1 MLFIHPRY
9 VFFNKSFRVCLQTT
23 CFIPKSQAPPSHVL
37 SPDLIF
43 CPHSSCFVPRFYAF
57 FPYLK
62 CCPLSHVPKPS
73 FLSPNL
79 MFCLLILCVVCWSYV
94 FVPRCYLFVPWFCVF
109 VPRSHQQSG
118 SQSLAKQTG
127 VNGVESQTFKI
138 CHNASVCRIRLFK
151 LPKHQSGGEVG
162 GQVLICQCWPSTGD
176 E

>member
-1 MLFIHPRY
+1 MFFLTNLFGSVFKPHVSSPNPRPPRLMFCPLISYFVPIVPVLFQDFMLF
-9 VFFNKSFRVCLQTT
+9 
-23 CFIPKSQAPPSHVL
+23 SH
-37 SPDLIF
+37 I
-43 CPHSSCFVPRFYAF
+43 SSVV
-57 FPYLK
+57 PYLMS
-62 CCPLSHVPKPS
+62 PNPS

-151 LPKHQSGGEVG
+151 FPKHQSGGEVG